1 MRYRTNAR
9 GTRSRSSAAAL
20 SLAVAA
26 GLLLVSGC
34 GQTGPLTQRES
45 ASAPPPGAE
54 PDADDAENRDARED
68 ER

>member
-9 GTRSRSSAAAL
+9 RTRARSSAAAL

-34 GQTGPLTQRES
+34 GQTGPLTQREPV
-45 ASAPPPGAE
+45 SAPDAE